1 MPLPRYNPSEARLQI
16 GAGIAENAQAQ
27 TWQNLSNKLEQWG
40 NVAYKY
46 GAEKRTAEGR
56 EQALSDVAETGSY
69 TPKDEFTVY
78 GKAYNQ
84 AASATYAAKAD
95 IDISKKSDELSLQ
108 FQNDPSSYNEEM
120 EKYLQE
126 YTKESPS
133 IELNTVVNLSGTKV
147 KDNTL
152 GKLLIAQDKRRRD
165 YQVTTFKQS
174 WDLNLGQIV
183 DLEASGKNND
193 ALALKVK
200 NLEHLNTLVNDGL
213 ITPAAAKDLVNES
226 EYKITLNTALEN
238 MKMLLD
244 DDTLDNATKYLEAV
258 NKENRAD
265 LTIEQNDKMQAELNR
280 MYSGEVKRRK
290 AENKNK
296 EEFSNQII
304 GDAIDILKEGKTP
317 DNMTQID
324 AALGSASKAKKWEFE
339 KQKKAAKIYNKNFIN
354 IPLSDMEDAL
364 NAYEAKKTA
373 SAIDVEVMKILR
385 KNLSEKQTA
394 VKNDVVG
401 QAIRDGIIK
410 PSAGMSQQD
419 GLESLLV
426 GLSQMK
432 ENTNLIKEHYGV
444 DKVDLLSKQDAQS
457 WADYLSSP
465 AVDVNEKMG
474 FIASIN
480 SQYPEI
486 SKDIFNQIGG
496 KNAGTFMLAADLA
509 INGNEKAGKIMML
522 GKGAEVELEDG
533 FKIDLKSKIG
543 NAFGGY
549 DSEVFN
555 RYYKGLI
562 DYAKGQSLN
571 NEVLNVDDIIEGS
584 IGQIQKYN
592 NKNTI
597 IPFGVEK
604 REFEAWLDKI
614 EIPGR
619 PKVQEGLRD
628 MTDTFFDGNY
638 QLHYA
643 GQGQYYVVDDNNGN
657 PFYVPDTE
665 DPTKPMILKWG
676 K

>member
-1 MPLPRYNPSEARLQI
+1 MPLPRYNPSEARLQT
-16 GAGIAENAQAQ
+16 GAGIAELAQAQ
-27 TWQNLSNKLEQWG
+27 TWQTLSNKLEQWG
-40 NVAYKY
+40 NVAYQY
-46 GAEKRTAEGR
+46 GAEQRTAEGK
-56 EQALSDVAETGSY
+56 EQAITDVSKNGKY
-69 TPKDEFTVY
+69 TPQDEFTVY

-84 AASATYAAKAD
+84 AATATYAAKAD

-108 FQNDPSSYNEEM
+108 FQNDPSLYNEEM
-120 EKYLQE
+120 EKYLKE
-126 YTKESPS
+126 YTKDSPS

-147 KDNTL
+147 KNNTL
-152 GKLLIAQDKRRRD
+152 GKLLTAQDKRKRD
-165 YQVTTFKQS
+165 NQVTTFKQS

-183 DLEASGKNND
+183 DLEASGKNDD
-193 ALALKVK
+193 ALMLKVK
-200 NLEHLNTLVNDGL
+200 NLEHLNTLVDDGL
-213 ITPAAAKDLVNES
+213 ITQAAAKDLVNES

-238 MKMLLD
+238 MKTLLD
-244 DDTLDNATKYLEAV
+244 DDSLDNASKYLKAV

-296 EEFSNQII
+296 EEFSNQIV

-317 DNMTQID
+317 DNMIQID
-324 AALGSASKAKKWEFE
+324 AALSSASDAKRWEFE
-339 KQKKAAKIYNKNFIN
+339 KQKKAAKIYNKNFLN

-373 SAIDVEVMKILR
+373 SATDVEVMKILR
-385 KNLSEKQTA
+385 KNLSEKQA
-394 VKNDVVG
+394 SVKNDVIG
-401 QAIRDGIIK
+401 QATRDGIIK

-432 ENTNLIKEHYGV
+432 ENANLIKEHYGV

-465 AVDVNEKMG
+465 SVDVNEKMG
-474 FIASIN
+474 FIANIN
-480 SQYPEI
+480 AQYPEL

-533 FKIDLKSKIG
+533 FKLDLKSKIG

-571 NEVLNVDDIIEGS
+571 NEVLNVDDIVEGS

-628 MTDTFFDGNY
+628 MTDTFFKGNY

-643 GQGQYYVVDDNNGN
+643 GQGQYIVVDDNKGN
-657 PFYVPDTE
+657 PFRVPDTE